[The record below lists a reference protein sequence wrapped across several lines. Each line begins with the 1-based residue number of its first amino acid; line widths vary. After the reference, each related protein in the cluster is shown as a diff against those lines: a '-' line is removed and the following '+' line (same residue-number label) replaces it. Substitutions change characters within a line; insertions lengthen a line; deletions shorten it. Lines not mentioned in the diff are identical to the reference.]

1 MNGWEWDLVGAAVAT
16 AILRDPAKRKHLGER
31 VLEAIREVAGDDAA
45 ESFRRSLV
53 QQVMALPKSL
63 NMRTA
68 RKPTISYDQDA
79 RALGKDAAREIE
91 IRKGVGDGEKAK
103 GLKE

>member
-16 AILRDPAKRKHLGER
+16 AILRDPSKRKHLGER

-53 QQVMALPKSL
+53 QQVT
-63 NMRTA
+63 MRARLIHQHETA
-68 RKPTISYDQDA
+68 RKK
-79 RALGKDAAREIE
+79 RG
-91 IRKGVGDGEKAK
+91 RK
-103 GLKE
+103 